1 MYVTA
6 GLFVCLFF
14 IARAM
19 TSSKWSARQHRQH
32 HRWPRYLATDFG
44 REGPDRV
51 PHDFGREGPDR
62 VPHDFGRECL
72 FVVVNYRPF
81 GSESDMLGSSELARE
96 CESKY
101 AAESPSLKGCVCKRR
116 RRRRGEGRRR
126 REERSAF
133 VYSEGFFIN
142 LKKQYK
148 IELKRDNKSRH
159 TTRHV

>member
-1 MYVTA
+1 
-6 GLFVCLFF
+6 
-14 IARAM
+14 M

-32 HRWPRYLATDFG
+32 HRWPRYLAT
-44 REGPDRV
+44 
-51 PHDFGREGPDR
+51 DFGREGPDR